1 MNEPRRNQ
9 REETPIRVLLVDD
22 DERVRK
28 ALKRVLGASQGIVVV
43 GTAADGVEALNAAE
57 RLNPDVVLMDV
68 KMPRMDGIEAT
79 RKLLGRLP
87 CVKVLALSGFSDKE
101 LVDGMLKAGAVGY
114 LDKLSPSEE
123 IAKAILRAARGECCL
138 GPGASAVLVAEK
150 RRGAQQATA
159 PIVPVADAPTIDA
172 TSGLTSRE
180 QEILRMIADGQ
191 GRRRIAFAL
200 CVSPKTVDAHREN
213 ILAKLDLGST
223 AELLRYALRTG
234 ILPRK

>member
-79 RKLLGRLP
+79 RMRTRMAMP
-87 CVKVLALSGFSDKE
+87 TRTPTPMRTRARIRAWT
-101 LVDGMLKAGAVGY
+101 AGT
-114 LDKLSPSEE
+114 
-123 IAKAILRAARGECCL
+123 R
-138 GPGASAVLVAEK
+138 
-150 RRGAQQATA
+150 
-159 PIVPVADAPTIDA
+159 
-172 TSGLTSRE
+172 
-180 QEILRMIADGQ
+180 
-191 GRRRIAFAL
+191 
-200 CVSPKTVDAHREN
+200 
-213 ILAKLDLGST
+213 T
-223 AELLRYALRTG
+223 AEDWTAATCRSS
-234 ILPRK
+234 